1 MNIKILNLIE
11 AANYL
16 NMSAEALRRKAAE
29 SKIPGAKPGR
39 RWCFREDD
47 LAEHLRWL
55 YAPSVKMSRHE
66 QQRKEKWHSTKGT
79 MCNGLISPTI
89 VNEYKKQLG
98 LKN

>member
-1 MNIKILNLIE
+1 
-11 AANYL
+11 
-16 NMSAEALRRKAAE
+16 
-29 SKIPGAKPGR
+29 
-39 RWCFREDD
+39 
-47 LAEHLRWL
+47 
-55 YAPSVKMSRHE
+55 MSRHE